1 MKRKLWTLLF
11 LLMTT
16 FGTLVVT
23 GCGSSLTT
31 YFTSDLPKSL
41 NERGQANKDIAKS
54 LLDAGFIDKTM
65 YADLC
70 NQIDL
75 EVKAIIDKSIVT
87 DDDSQALQN
96 AAVQAFSK
104 ATSKV
109 YPRKP
114 TFVEYEDDSGNTQR
128 GVPNYKLYEKTK
140 KDGAG
145 DTIGD
150 YPLSYFVA
158 SNFIISNF
166 YNGENHEDKYPL
178 GTWTDL
184 PKDDIEPINFFG
196 GQDNII
202 ETLNDRFRADMYVLD
217 AEAIASSGKSI
228 DEVFAAIK
236 TAVDKDDISGVT
248 HFFKKLTDSDGNA
261 MTLMPA
267 DFNLIGDSTENESQ
281 NINVPGKDLV
291 MTQKLLY
298 VYNDDGTV
306 SYSETDTDLAVTKT
320 LPVLT
325 LRFTE
330 FNQKAFD
337 TLTNTINI
345 NSGAYYFENLNSTE
359 SSGGQTT
366 RCYVLTYPISVIDKF
381 TLDENT
387 GNVTAEFND
396 DSGMAVSIQTGKLIS
411 YDYDTD
417 GTSFKT
423 TCHEVTTSDPYL
435 TMNFD
440 ASVGDEKSSLVCDG
454 YRTYTINTITYDN
467 EGNEQTASKTIVV
480 PRIILRDYLEAT
492 WAPGSVTYDETAV
505 VFGRKIRFRTDS
517 TFWVSADALDFNG
530 KTYNNNTLQYNI
542 NNKDWCASFID
553 IDGEEVGSLTKLY
566 ITDFCDIDALAIGL
580 GGSATDTTQYVEY
593 GNDATF
599 QNKTA
604 VANTIKYMNN
614 NKNGIPPSGSRTKL
628 EGMFGADFA
637 NGLSTNQ
644 PYNTQQSFND
654 KLTEMETL
662 LTSLGGSESDA
673 QSSSNKWANYIV
685 KHFREAG
692 ISASTKECAAD
703 NSEMSPTQDK
713 LASTTDVT
721 SIKVSMGFP
730 SKYIGSTDLNN
741 TSAEVQRFYCVITTK
756 AMFDSA
762 LYSDW
767 INSTASKESLTWWN
781 GYLADHGYDYTIGA
795 DEVSAYVQTNY
806 KYELSQQG
814 AIILDLDTI
823 NKIQEIYDDED
834 ADSRSSLIRTIF
846 VVLGIFLIAYAMI
859 LMLCWVID
867 TNVDLGFSLTNKV
880 TLGHWIAIQYDEELP
895 SYNNEGHCYVDGKHM
910 LIKCLIMV
918 AVAIVI
924 IRVDASEI
932 ILVLVNTFGKI
943 ASYVEDMI
951 RGLV

>member
-1 MKRKLWTLLF
+1 MKRKLSTLLF

-16 FGTLVVT
+16 FGALMIT

-75 EVKAIIDKSIVT
+75 EVKAIIDKSIIT
-87 DDDSQALQN
+87 EDDSQALQN
-96 AAVQAFSK
+96 DAAQAFAK
-104 ATSKV
+104 AVSAV
-109 YPRKP
+109 YPRYP
-114 TFVEYEDDSGNTQR
+114 DYIEYTDDENNTQR
-128 GVPNYKLYEKTK
+128 ENPWGYDGFQSFKKVTKNSISGLGDASLSHFVVSNYVMSNYYGVVGTS
-140 KDGAG
+140 DA
-145 DTIGD
+145 
-150 YPLSYFVA
+150 A
-158 SNFIISNF
+158 
-166 YNGENHEDKYPL
+166 EDK
-178 GTWTDL
+178 GFKKHDWTDL
-184 PKDDIEPINFFG
+184 PEDNVEPINFFG
-196 GQDNII
+196 GQDAII
-202 ETLNDRFRADMYVLD
+202 DALNERFRADMYVLD
-217 AEAIASSGKSI
+217 AEAITSSGKSI

-248 HFFKKLTDSDGNA
+248 HFFKKLTDSSGNA
-261 MTLMPA
+261 VTLMPA
-267 DFNLIGDSTENESQ
+267 DFSLIGDSQKDAYSTVNE
-281 NINVPGKDLV
+281 PGIDLV
-291 MTQKLLY
+291 MKQTLFY
-298 VYNDDGTV
+298 DDGSGDIANAV
-306 SYSETDTDLAVTKT
+306 SKKLS
-320 LPVLT
+320 VLT

-330 FNQKAFD
+330 FNQKKFEQ
-337 TLTNTINI
+337 LKNTINI

-387 GNVTAEFND
+387 GNVTAEFNND
-396 DSGMAVSIQTGKLIS
+396 TGMAVSIQTGKLIS

-467 EGNEQTASKTIVV
+467 EGNEQTAPKTIVV

-517 TFWVSADALDFNG
+517 TFWVSADALDFNR

-566 ITDFCDIDALAIGL
+566 ITDFCDIDALAKGL
-580 GGSATDTTQYVEY
+580 GGSTTDTTQYVEY

-599 QNKTA
+599 QNKAA

-637 NGLSTNQ
+637 NGLSTDQ

-662 LTSLGGSESDA
+662 LESLGGSESDA

-692 ISASTKECAAD
+692 ILASTKECAAD

-741 TSAEVQRFYCVITTK
+741 TSAEVQRFYCVTTTK
-756 AMFDSA
+756 GMFDSA

-767 INSTASKESLTWWN
+767 INSEASKESLVWWN
-781 GYLADHGYDYTIGA
+781 TYLDEHGYNYTIGA
-795 DEVSAYVQTNY
+795 DDLSTYLETNY
-806 KYELSQQG
+806 SYELSQEG

-823 NKIQEIYDDED
+823 HTIQEIFDRED
-834 ADSRSSLIRTIF
+834 ADGRASLIRTIF
-846 VVLGIFLIAYAMI
+846 VVLGIFLIAYSLT
-859 LMLCWVID
+859 LMLSWVID

-880 TLGHWIAIQYDEELP
+880 TFGHWIAIQYDEELP
-895 SYNNEGHCYVDGKHM
+895 TYNNEEKSYVDGKHM
-910 LIKCLIMV
+910 LIRCLIMI
-918 AVAIVI
+918 AVAIVV

-932 ILVLVNTFGKI
+932 ILVLINTFGKI
-943 ASYVEDMI
+943 ASYAEDMI
-951 RGLV
+951 RGIV